1 MNCSTSNASLTS
13 SNADILD
20 CLPCSSHHFS
30 SPLTTTYS
38 LENQSK
44 CDRLTKYVDWFPS
57 EPLSVYHGYYIDND
71 YKN

>member
-1 MNCSTSNASLTS
+1 MSHSTGAASLTVVTLTFRTVFHVLSPLS
-13 SNADILD
+13 SL
-20 CLPCSSHHFS
+20 
-30 SPLTTTYS
+30 LTTTYA

-57 EPLSVYHGYYIDND
+57 EPLSMCHGRCIGND